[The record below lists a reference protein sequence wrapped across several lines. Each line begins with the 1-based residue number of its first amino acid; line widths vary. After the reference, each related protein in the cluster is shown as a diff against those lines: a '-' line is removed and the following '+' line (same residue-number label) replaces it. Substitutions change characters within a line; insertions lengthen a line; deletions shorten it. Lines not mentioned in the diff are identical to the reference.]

1 MPVDHSAAVFGDVGF
16 ERTPRLC
23 YHLQVMQCADCDRL
37 MREYIE
43 AMEES
48 SSADAALGTIGGTLP
63 LEDYRVLL
71 IVLSRCQKKESAARL
86 AYREHLEK
94 EHR

>member
-1 MPVDHSAAVFGDVGF
+1 MRRLDCYP
-16 ERTPRLC
+16 TPDT
-23 YHLQVMQCADCDRL
+23 YGVTIVQGMQGCADCDRL

-43 AMEES
+43 AREEIS
-48 SSADAALGTIGGTLP
+48 NADAALGKIGGKLP
-63 LEDYRVLL
+63 LEDYRMVL
-71 IVLSRCQKKESAARL
+71 IELSHCQKKESAARL